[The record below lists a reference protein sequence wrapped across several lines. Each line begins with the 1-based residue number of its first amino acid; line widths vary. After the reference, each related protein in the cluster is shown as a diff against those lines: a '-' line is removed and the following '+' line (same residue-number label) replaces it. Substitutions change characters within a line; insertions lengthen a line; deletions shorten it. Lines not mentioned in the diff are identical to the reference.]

1 MFGSNKVT
9 ILYRRIVHLRRR
21 VQILLHIM
29 TLFMSGSLFQK
40 RAKNYCNK
48 ITFYFALALVSVVLS
63 IIFTADFLFVF
74 KFTTS

>member
-1 MFGSNKVT
+1 
-9 ILYRRIVHLRRR
+9 
-21 VQILLHIM
+21 M